1 MDYTKIVKVISLA
14 ATGNSID
21 AALDEM
27 NKEELEYLLEICQ
40 EEVAL
45 RQAAKNGGACGDC

>member
-1 MDYTKIVKVISLA
+1 MDFEKMMKAITSKSA
-14 ATGNSID
+14 ERD
-21 AALDEM
+21 RALDEM
-27 NKEELEYLLEICQ
+27 SKEELEYLLELCQ

>member
-1 MDYTKIVKVISLA
+1 MDDTKIEKVILLVEA
-14 ATGNSID
+14 GKSID
-21 AALDEM
+21 TALGEM

-40 EEVAL
+40 EELAL

>member
-1 MDYTKIVKVISLA
+1 MDYTKIVKVLSLA
-14 ATGNSID
+14 AAGKSID